1 MIDFTDC
8 KRLVNNYDGAD
19 MKLRVEH
26 DGQIYMLKFGQKLES
41 NDRKPLQAS
50 YSSAPISEW
59 LGCHV
64 FAVAGRTFDMPVQ
77 ETILGTFAG
86 KTVVAC
92 KDFIAARAGSA
103 NLALLEFKK
112 LENSYLGSSTAGGR
126 TPLYENLM
134 GVFQNHPSLA
144 PVREEAL
151 ERYWQTF
158 AIDALIG
165 NFDRHAGN
173 WGYIYSPTEDRIV
186 GLAPVYD
193 CGSSFY
199 PQLNETAMQDF
210 VKDRKAL
217 EERVK
222 TFPTAALRFDKKK
235 VGYHEFLLS
244 EQGAPARAT
253 AAKVMASTD
262 FQEINELIERI
273 PCIST
278 VKREFYRMLID
289 VRKETILRP
298 ACELYEKETDGIS
311 LGNASREM
319 LAASRELDARNQHL
333 SPSPAKETL
342 R

>member
-1 MIDFTDC
+1 MIDFTGC

-19 MKLRVEH
+19 MKQRIEY

-41 NDRKPLQAS
+41 NDKKPLQAS

-64 FAVAGRTFDMPVQ
+64 FALAGRAFGMPVQ
-77 ETILGTFAG
+77 ETVLGSFEG

-92 KDFIAARAGSA
+92 KDFIANQPGS
-103 NLALLEFKK
+103 NGLALLEFKK
-112 LENSYLGSSTAGGR
+112 LENSYLESSTAGGR

-134 GVFQNHPSLA
+134 EVFGNHPSLA

-199 PQLNETAMQDF
+199 PQLNEEAMRGF
-210 VKDRKAL
+210 VKDRKSL

-222 TFPTAALRFDKKK
+222 TFPTAALRFGRKK
-235 VGYHEFLLS
+235 VSYHEFLLT
-244 EQGAPARAT
+244 EQGAPARAA

-262 FQEINELIERI
+262 FQEINELIEHI

-298 ACELYEKETDGIS
+298 ACGLYEKETDGIS
-311 LGNASREM
+311 LVKASREM
-319 LAASRELDARNQHL
+319 LAASRELDARNQHT
-333 SPSPAKETL
+333 SPSPTKGTL